1 MELKNHWL
9 TTNKG
14 VLARLLKW
22 VNLRPEE
29 VERTWMMFAF
39 YTIVSVGLR
48 WAEDS
53 TVAMFLDEYGA
64 GQLPWIY
71 IASAVTGAGLV
82 VLYSWLQKVFPLRAV
97 IVAIAPG
104 MVMPLLLLVVLH
116 RGIHIPYVAVII
128 IFLLR
133 LWVDAC
139 YVVNDLNTSIVANQ
153 LFNIREIKRT
163 YPLVSSGILVADVIS
178 GFSLPWLLKFANLNQ
193 VILIACIVVL
203 LGSVILFYLT
213 YKYPTA
219 FPHTPQR
226 HITEEQASRHRRLE
240 TPLKRY
246 VWQLFAFFALLQVI
260 GLLID
265 FQYLRELNSSLGEQ
279 QLASF
284 LGVFGGIV
292 GLCELVTQWFIS
304 SRLIEKVG
312 VFFTAA
318 LLPITV
324 GFLLPGVISLLNLFP
339 AIEQPGFFWGLI
351 SLKFCDELLRY
362 TFVISSGPA
371 LYQPIPE
378 RIRSRMQALSSGTAE
393 AIASGITGA
402 VIFGTIFISKKF
414 IPEPLQKWIL
424 IGETVIV
431 AAACLKVV
439 WELRSRYV
447 DVLVLSAER
456 GGLSA
461 STVGLRAFKQGIV
474 KALVETETG
483 TTADKRSC
491 LELLVQIDLPGA
503 GEVLAPLLLKLP
515 PDLQAQSLEVM
526 LKAGARPLYVPEVRL
541 LLDQPQ
547 GTVDPEVFAL
557 AMRYV
562 WLAEENPNLSLLEE
576 YLQPRHHSLIRATAA
591 ALLLRQGTSMQQAA
605 ATTTMRRML
614 THKLERERVNGVR
627 ALREVVYLQAL
638 RVHLPNL
645 LQDDSLR
652 VRCAVLEM
660 IAATNLEEYYP
671 SLLAAL
677 YYKSTRTTAMQCL
690 VSLENEAIPMLL
702 KLATNIYKPEVV
714 RMYAWRTIA
723 QIPTPEALETL
734 WLHLEISWGTT
745 KDYILRSL
753 LKIQQQAKNTSVV
766 DRFYESRVEVLV
778 EQELRLLGEIYAAY
792 LDFQNLDSLEYYQG
806 NERILTIGQLLQRSL
821 LELELDVK
829 DRLLLLLKL
838 LYPAE
843 KMQAAAFHLQSQSLV
858 NLARG
863 LEILDHTVSLPCKS
877 LLLNILDRRPQQEKL
892 KYLVDA
898 GFWQYENISVNE
910 RLCKLIN
917 QRNLLSDWCLACC
930 FHFAQAGYI
939 RLTTTE
945 ILANLR
951 HPTGFVREAAISY
964 LSVVSQRVIQEILP
978 HLQTDPHP
986 LVMAQVKELIEKYN
1000 QSPNSEGTGNGQQ
1013 GTGKTHV

>member
-1 MELKNHWL
+1 MELKNHGL
-9 TTNKG
+9 TRDKG

-53 TVAMFLDEYGA
+53 TVALFLDKYGA

-104 MVMPLLLLVVLH
+104 MVMPLFLLVFLYG
-116 RGIHIPYVAVII
+116 GINIPYLAVII

-178 GFSLPWLLKFANLNQ
+178 GFSLPTLLKFATLNT
-193 VILIACIVVL
+193 VILVGCIVIL
-203 LGSVILFYLT
+203 LGSGILFYLT
-213 YKYPTA
+213 FKYPAA

-226 HITEEQASRHRRLE
+226 EITEEQASRHRRLE

-292 GLCELVTQWFIS
+292 GLCELVTQWFVS

-318 LLPITV
+318 LLPLTV
-324 GFLLPGVISLLNLFP
+324 GFLLPGAISILNLFP
-339 AIEQPGFFWGLI
+339 AIEEPGFFWGLI

-393 AIASGITGA
+393 AIASGLTGF
-402 VIFGTIFISKKF
+402 VIFGTVFISKKF
-414 IPEPLQKWIL
+414 VPEPLQKWVL

-431 AAACLKVV
+431 AATCLKVV

-461 STVGLRAFKQGIV
+461 TTVGLKAFKQGIV
-474 KALVETETG
+474 KSLVEPGSST
-483 TTADKRSC
+483 DKHSC
-491 LELLVQIDLPGA
+491 LELLSQIDLPGA
-503 GEVLAPLLLKLP
+503 GQVLAPLLVKLP
-515 PDLQAQSLEVM
+515 SDLQRSSLELM
-526 LKAGARPLYVPEVRL
+526 LMAGVNPLYVPEVRR

-547 GTVDPEVFAL
+547 ATLDPEVFAL

-562 WLAEENPNLSLLEE
+562 WLAEDNLNLSLLEE
-576 YLQPRHHSLIRATAA
+576 YLEPPHHSLIRATAA
-591 ALLLRQGTSMQQAA
+591 ALLLRQGAPIQQAA
-605 ATTTMRRML
+605 ATKTMRRML
-614 THKLERERVNGVR
+614 THKQEQERVNGVR
-627 ALREVVYLQAL
+627 ALREVAYLQAL
-638 RVHLPNL
+638 RVHIPSL

-660 IAATNLEEYYP
+660 ITATRMEEYYP
-671 SLLAAL
+671 TLLAAL
-677 YYKSTRTTAMQCL
+677 YYKSTRPTAIQCL
-690 VSLENEAIPMLL
+690 VSMENEAIPMLL
-702 KLATNIYKPEVV
+702 KLATNVYKPDVV

-723 QIPTPEALETL
+723 QIDTTEAIEIL
-734 WLHLEISWGTT
+734 WLHLETSSSTT
-745 KDYILRSL
+745 RDYILRSL
-753 LKIQQQAKNTSVV
+753 LKINQQPGKSSAV
-766 DRFYESRVEVLV
+766 DRFYESRVEALV
-778 EQELRLLGEIYAAY
+778 EQELRFLGEIYAAY
-792 LDFQNLDSLEYYQG
+792 IDFHNLESLENYQG
-806 NERILTIGQLLQRSL
+806 NERLLTIAQLLQRSL
-821 LELELDVK
+821 LELELDVR

-843 KMQAAAFHLQSQSLV
+843 KMQAAAFNLQSQSLV

-863 LEILDHTVSLPCKS
+863 LEILDHTVNLPCKS
-877 LLLNILDRRPQQEKL
+877 LLLNILDRRPEQEKL

-898 GFWQYENISVNE
+898 GFWQYENIS
-910 RLCKLIN
+910 IN
-917 QRNLLSDWCLACC
+917 QRLSKMIAQGHLLSDWCLACC
-930 FHFAQAGYI
+930 LHFAQAAYV
-939 RLTTTE
+939 RLTTKE

-951 HPTGFVREAAISY
+951 HPTGFVREAVISY
-964 LSVVSQRVIQEILP
+964 LSVVSQRVLREILP
-978 HLQTDPHP
+978 DLQTDPHP
-986 LVMAQVKELIEKYN
+986 LVAAQVKELIAKN
-1000 QSPNSEGTGNGQQ
+1000 HQSQNKQ
-1013 GTGKTHV
+1013 V

>member
-1 MELKNHWL
+1 MEVKNHWL
-9 TTNKG
+9 TTNRG
-14 VLARLLKW
+14 ALARLLKW

-64 GQLPWIY
+64 GKLPWIY

-104 MVMPLLLLVVLH
+104 MVMPLLLLVAL
-116 RGIHIPYVAVII
+116 RWGIHIPYLAVII

-178 GFSLPWLLKFANLNQ
+178 GFSLPWLLKFADLNT
-193 VILIACIVVL
+193 VILIASIVVL
-203 LGSVILFYLT
+203 LGSGILFYLT
-213 YKYPTA
+213 YKYPTS

-265 FQYLRELNSSLGEQ
+265 FQYLRELNSNLSQ
-279 QLASF
+279 QELAGF

-324 GFLLPGVISLLNLFP
+324 GFLLPGIISLLNLFP
-339 AIEQPGFFWGLI
+339 SIEQPGFFWGLI

-393 AIASGITGA
+393 AIASGVTGL
-402 VIFGTIFISKKF
+402 VIFGTIFISQKY
-414 IPEPLQKWIL
+414 IPEPLQKWVL

-431 AAACLKVV
+431 AATCLKVV

-461 STVGLRAFKQGIV
+461 ATVGLRAFKQGIV
-474 KALVETETG
+474 KALVEKG
-483 TTADKRSC
+483 STADKSSC
-491 LELLVQIDLPGA
+491 LELLTQIDLPGS
-503 GEVLAPLLLKLP
+503 GEVLAPLLVKLP
-515 PDLQAQSLEVM
+515 PDLQAQSLEIM
-526 LKAGARPLYVPEVRL
+526 LLAGANPLYVPDVRF

-547 GTVDPEVFAL
+547 ATVDPEVFAL

-562 WLAEENPNLSLLEE
+562 WLAGVNPDLSLLED
-576 YLQPRHHSLIRATAA
+576 YLQPKHHALIRATAA
-591 ALLLRQGTSMQQAA
+591 ALLLRQGTPMQKLA
-605 ATTTMRRML
+605 ATKTMRLML
-614 THKLERERVNGVR
+614 THKQERERVNGVR
-627 ALREVVYLQAL
+627 ALREAIYLQAL
-638 RVHLPNL
+638 RIHIPNL

-660 IAATNLEEYYP
+660 ITATRLEEYYP
-671 SLLAAL
+671 ALLAAL

-690 VSLENEAIPMLL
+690 VSMENEALPMLL

-723 QIPTPEALETL
+723 QIGTLEAIETL
-734 WLHLEISWGTT
+734 WLHLETSWGTNR
-745 KDYILRSL
+745 DYILRSL
-753 LKIQQQAKNTSVV
+753 LKIHQQPGKISAIDQ
-766 DRFYESRVEVLV
+766 FYESRVEALV
-778 EQELRLLGEIYAAY
+778 EQEIRFLGDIYAAY
-792 LDFQNLDSLEYYQG
+792 LDFQTLDSLENYQG
-806 NERILTIGQLLQRSL
+806 NERLLTIGNLLQRAL

-843 KMQAAAFHLQSQSLV
+843 KMQAAAFNLQSQSLV

-863 LEILDHTVSLPCKS
+863 LEILDHTVNLPCKS
-877 LLLNILDRRPQQEKL
+877 LLLNILDRRPEAEKL

-898 GFWQYENISVNE
+898 GFWQYENISVSE
-910 RLCKLIN
+910 RLYKLLTN
-917 QRNLLSDWCLACC
+917 GHLLSDWCLACC
-930 FHFAQAGYI
+930 FHFSQAAYI
-939 RLTTTE
+939 RLTTTV

-951 HPTGFVREAAISY
+951 HPTGFVREAVISY
-964 LSVVSQRVIQEILP
+964 LSVVSRRVLQEMLP

-986 LVMAQVKELIEKYN
+986 LVVTQVKELIAKY
-1000 QSPNSEGTGNGQQ
+1000 QDGIQ
-1013 GTGKTHV
+1013 K

>member
-1 MELKNHWL
+1 MELKNHCL
-9 TTNKG
+9 TPNRG
-14 VLARLLKW
+14 ALAQMLKW

-29 VERTWMMFAF
+29 LERTWTMFAF

-53 TVAMFLDEYGA
+53 TVALFLDQYGA
-64 GQLPWIY
+64 GKLPWIY

-82 VLYSWLQKVFPLRAV
+82 VLYSWLQKVFLLRAV
-97 IVAIAPG
+97 IVAITPG
-104 MVMPLLLLVVLH
+104 MVVPLFLLVFLYG
-116 RGIHIPYVAVII
+116 GINTPYLAVII

-178 GFSLPWLLKFANLNQ
+178 GFSLPWLLKFANLNT
-193 VILIACIVVL
+193 VILIACFIIL
-203 LGSVILFYLT
+203 FGSGILFYLT

-219 FPHTPQR
+219 FPHRPQR
-226 HITEEQASRHRRLE
+226 EITEEQAYRHRRLE

-265 FQYLRELNSSLGEQ
+265 FQYLRELNSSLGQQ

-324 GFLLPGVISLLNLFP
+324 GFLLPGAISVLNLFP
-339 AIEQPGFFWGLI
+339 AIEEPGFFWGLI

-393 AIASGITGA
+393 AIASGLTGL
-402 VIFGTIFISKKF
+402 VIFGSVSLIDQFVPQS
-414 IPEPLQKWIL
+414 LQKWVL

-431 AAACLKVV
+431 AATCLKVV

-447 DVLVLSAER
+447 DLLVLSAER

-461 STVGLRAFKQGIV
+461 ATVGLRAFQQGIV
-474 KALVETETG
+474 KALVQTG
-483 TTADKRSC
+483 TTAYKSSC
-491 LELLVQIDLPGA
+491 LQILAQIDLPTA
-503 GEVLAPLLLKLP
+503 GQVVAPLLLKLP
-515 PDLQAQSLEVM
+515 TDLQSQSLELM
-526 LKAGARPLYVPEVRL
+526 LKSGINPLYVPEVRR

-547 GTVDPEVFAL
+547 ATIDPEVFAL

-562 WLAEENPNLSLLEE
+562 WLAEENLNLNLVEE
-576 YLQPRHHSLIRATAA
+576 YLHQQNHPLIRSTAA
-591 ALLLRQGTSMQQAA
+591 SLLLRQGTEQQKTT
-605 ATTTMRRML
+605 ATKTMRRML
-614 THKLERERVNGVR
+614 THQQERERINGVR
-627 ALREVVYLQAL
+627 GLKELVYLQAL
-638 RVHLPNL
+638 RVHIPNL
-645 LQDDSLR
+645 LQDDSLQ

-660 IAATNLEEYYP
+660 ITATRLEEYYP
-671 SLLAAL
+671 IVLAAL
-677 YYKSTRTTAMQCL
+677 YYKSTRQTAMQCL

-702 KLATNIYKPEVV
+702 KLTTNIYKPDVV
-714 RMYAWRTIA
+714 RRCAWRTIA
-723 QIPTPEALETL
+723 QIGTLEARETL
-734 WLHLEISWGTT
+734 WLHLETSRGNTR
-745 KDYILRSL
+745 DYILQNL
-753 LKIQQQAKNTSVV
+753 LRIHQRLENINVV
-766 DRFYESRVEVLV
+766 DQFYESRVEILI
-778 EQELRLLGEIYAAY
+778 EQELRFLGEIYAAY
-792 LDFQNLDSLEYYQG
+792 IDLQNLDFLENYQG
-806 NERILTIGQLLQRSL
+806 NERLLTIAKLLKRSL
-821 LELELDVK
+821 LELALDVR

-838 LYPAE
+838 LYPSE
-843 KMQAAAFHLQSQSLV
+843 KMQAAAFNLQSQSLI

-863 LEILDHTVSLPCKS
+863 LEILDHTVNLACKS
-877 LLLNILDRRPQQEKL
+877 LLLNILDRRPEQEKL
-892 KYLVDA
+892 KYLIEA
-898 GFWQYENISVNE
+898 GFWQNENIPVKK
-910 RLCKLIN
+910 RLSKMIS
-917 QRNLLSDWCLACC
+917 QGHLLSDWCLACC
-930 FHFAQAGYI
+930 LHFAQAAYV
-939 RLTTTE
+939 RLTTAE

-951 HPTGFVREAAISY
+951 HPTGFVREATISY
-964 LSVVSQRVIQEILP
+964 LSVVSQRVLQEILP
-978 HLQTDPHP
+978 HLQKDPHP
-986 LVMAQVKELIEKYN
+986 LVAAQVKELIAKYK
-1000 QSPNSEGTGNGQQ
+1000 EGVQN
-1013 GTGKTHV
+1013 